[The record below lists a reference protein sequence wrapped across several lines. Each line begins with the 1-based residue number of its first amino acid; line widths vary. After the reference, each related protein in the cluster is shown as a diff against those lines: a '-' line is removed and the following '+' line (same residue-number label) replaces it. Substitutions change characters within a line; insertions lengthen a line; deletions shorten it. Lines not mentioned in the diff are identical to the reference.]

1 MDVKQLRYFSAVV
14 EAGSLSKAALK
25 LAISQP
31 SLSHLI
37 ATMEE
42 DIGVELLL
50 RSPSGVRAT
59 DAGTTLY
66 RHAKT
71 ILRQFDQMRDEVS
84 LGCNNEVGRVAVGLP
99 TSIAAVIAPQ
109 LFVELREKY
118 PGIQLELFESM
129 SGYLVELLANG
140 RLDMA
145 VLFRDVETT
154 GITVIPLI
162 NENLSLYG
170 LAKVG
175 KRKASAVRLRD
186 LDGVP
191 LVLSTKTSG
200 LRLLVERVF
209 AREGVELNAV
219 GDIDSLPTMLSIAA
233 QGAVGTILSSA
244 LGKLP
249 IATLPNRTIIEP
261 ELTRTISLCIPNA
274 MPQNAASRAVQ
285 RTIESL
291 IHRHST
297 LWKQS
302 PAA

>member
-42 DIGVELLL
+42 DMGVELLL
-50 RSPSGVRAT
+50 RSPSGVRPT
-59 DAGTTLY
+59 DSGTTLY

-84 LGCNNEVGRVAVGLP
+84 LGCSNEVGRVAVGLP

-109 LFVELREKY
+109 LFAELREKY

-170 LAKVG
+170 LAKIG
-175 KRKASAVRLRD
+175 KRKSATVRLRD
-186 LDGVP
+186 LDRVP
-191 LVLSTKTSG
+191 LVLPTKSSG

-209 AREGVELNAV
+209 AREGVELNTV
-219 GDIDSLPTMLSIAA
+219 GDIDSLPTMLSVAA

-244 LGKLP
+244 LSKLP
-249 IATLPNRTIIEP
+249 IAAMPFRMIVEP
-261 ELTRTISLCIPNA
+261 ELSRTVSLCIPNA

-291 IHRHST
+291 IHQHSG

-302 PAA
+302 STV

>member
-1 MDVKQLRYFSAVV
+1 MDVKQLRYFAAVV

-42 DIGVELLL
+42 DVGVELLL
-50 RSPSGVRAT
+50 RSPSGVRPT
-59 DAGTTLY
+59 DSGTTLY

-99 TSIAAVIAPQ
+99 TSVAAVIAPK
-109 LFVELREKY
+109 LFAELREKS

-140 RLDMA
+140 RLDMG
-145 VLFRDVETT
+145 VLFRDIETT
-154 GITVIPLI
+154 GITVLPLI

-170 LAKVG
+170 LSKIG
-175 KRKASAVRLRD
+175 RRKSATVRLRD
-186 LDGVP
+186 LDGIP
-191 LVLSTKTSG
+191 LVLPTQSSG

-209 AREGVELNAV
+209 AREGVGLNAV
-219 GDIDSLPTMLSIAA
+219 GDIDSLPTMLAVAA
-233 QGAVGTILSSA
+233 QGNVGTILSSA

-249 IATLPNRTIIEP
+249 IATMPYRTIVEP
-261 ELTRTISLCIPNA
+261 ELARTISLCIPNA
-274 MPQNAASRAVQ
+274 IPQNAASRAVQ
-285 RTIESL
+285 RTIERL
-291 IHRHST
+291 IQEHSA
-297 LWKQS
+297 LWKQDTT
-302 PAA
+302 